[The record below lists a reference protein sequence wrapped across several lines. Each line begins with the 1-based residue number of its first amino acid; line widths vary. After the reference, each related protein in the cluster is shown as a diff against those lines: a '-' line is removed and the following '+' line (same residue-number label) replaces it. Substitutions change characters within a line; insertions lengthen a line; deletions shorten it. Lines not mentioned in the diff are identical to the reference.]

1 MKVLI
6 FPNKYNR
13 HMLLSY
19 LKQNKFYIFAT
30 IIYLLSLIFVKEMN
44 FLFYNTSDSPD
55 FSRYFRYLE
64 YNVGIIDYTDSEQGF
79 SYYDIQSIYFY
90 LKNSFWKNFWKF
102 LS

>member
-1 MKVLI
+1 MLI
-6 FPNKYNR
+6 FSNKYNR

-64 YNVGIIDYTDSEQGF
+64 YNIVITQIVNKDSLIMIFNLFIFILKII
-79 SYYDIQSIYFY
+79 I
-90 LKNSFWKNFWKF
+90 
-102 LS
+102 